1 MPALLQEPRPAS
13 LRLRAG
19 RLLGGLCGL
28 AGLLCVP
35 AAYFSLIGRDPRC
48 RSLPMFL
55 LLLLFFPCLGGLIGL
70 LSGVLGAAIVELS
83 RHDRSPRLP

>member
-1 MPALLQEPRPAS
+1 M
-13 LRLRAG
+13 
-19 RLLGGLCGL
+19 

-35 AAYFSLIGRDPRC
+35 AAYFALIARDPRC

-70 LSGVLGAAIVELS
+70 LTGVFGAAVVELT
-83 RHDRSPRLP
+83 RHDRPMPPDPRHP